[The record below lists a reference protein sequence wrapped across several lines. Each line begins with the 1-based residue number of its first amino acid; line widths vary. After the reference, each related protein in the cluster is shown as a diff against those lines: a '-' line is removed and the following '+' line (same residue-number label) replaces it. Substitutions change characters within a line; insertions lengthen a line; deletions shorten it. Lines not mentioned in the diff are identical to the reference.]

1 MNIVKFIGILVSKLL
16 YLIVLPLIAVGIT
29 FFMVKDMP
37 KQYTASTTIYTGI
50 TSNSGL
56 DVAATKV
63 DKLITQNEYN
73 NIMSILKST
82 TLYEEV
88 SLRLLAQHLSLSKV
102 NPEIMSDESYQKI
115 QKEFPAEVKK
125 LAVKGNE
132 AATYDNLRKFIKPDD
147 KNFVY
152 RLLNYEHPF
161 YSVKAISNLKAEQ
174 VNQSDLF
181 KLTYESRDAGIC
193 YNTLKIT
200 SEVFIKSYGQIKKNL
215 KNSAVKYFQNKLEEI
230 SAKLN
235 TAENNL
241 LNFNIDNNVINYYE
255 QTKQVTTQHEEI
267 ELRLQT
273 VKMNYE
279 ASTAVLRKIEDE
291 ISRRFVIN
299 LKNIEILNIRSSLVD
314 CNNQIAQ
321 YELNPT
327 EYKNTNPADLYK
339 RKQTLERN
347 MEICLDSIYN
357 IESTSQGIE
366 SQKVLGEWLEAVK
379 NYETNKA
386 MYKSMQERQ
395 VEFLMQFKRYAPLGA
410 NIKRIE
416 REINVYENEYLN
428 VLNNLNIA
436 LQNEQ
441 NTDIISNMRIIDPAK
456 FPISSMPSKK
466 KLYLIVAA
474 LITLILYIAG
484 LLIIELLDNRVKT
497 PSLLKSLTDL
507 DVAGAFSIENHK
519 KFTSADLV
527 TEKGVT
533 FITEKVRLAT
543 SAHQKPFV
551 IQILSNWD
559 GAGKT
564 FISQALSTHLNK
576 LGYSTALI
584 NLMTVVSDYEKEQN
598 KDNLPEILKTFYK
611 STSYKELFG
620 DEYIQHDFLICVIPS
635 ISRGIENSSLL
646 SGADVSLFV
655 FNAHQTWTSADQF
668 NVDKLK
674 SIITQNMYAVL
685 ASAQPE
691 NLEEMYGD
699 IPKKRSKFR
708 VLTKKMMKRF
718 VR

>member
-1 MNIVKFIGILVSKLL
+1 MNIVKFISILTGKLL

-82 TLYEEV
+82 SLYEEV
-88 SLRLLAQHLSLSKV
+88 SLRLLAQHLSLSKF
-102 NPEIMSDESYQKI
+102 NPEILSEESYQKI
-115 QKEFPAEVKK
+115 QKEFPAELKK

-132 AATYDNLRKFIKPDD
+132 AATYENIRKFIKQED

-181 KLTYESRDAGIC
+181 KLTYESNDAGIC
-193 YNTLKIT
+193 YNTLKFT

-235 TAENNL
+235 NAENNL

-279 ASTAVLRKIEDE
+279 ASTAVLKKIEDE
-291 ISRRFVIN
+291 ISKRFIVN
-299 LKNIEILNIRSSLVD
+299 LKNIEILNIRSNLVD
-314 CNNQIAQ
+314 CNNKIAQ

-339 RKQTLERN
+339 RKQMLERN
-347 MEICLDSIYN
+347 MDLCLDSIYN

-366 SQKVLGEWLEAVK
+366 SQKVLGEWLDAVK
-379 NYETNKA
+379 SFETNKA

-395 VEFLMQFKRYAPLGA
+395 LEFLMQFKRYAPLGA

-474 LITLILYIAG
+474 LITLIFYIAG

-497 PSLLKSLTDL
+497 PSLLKSLTGL
-507 DVAGAFSIENHK
+507 EVAGASSIENKK
-519 KFTSADLV
+519 KFTSADFV
-527 TEKGVT
+527 TNKAVTFNTEK
-533 FITEKVRLAT
+533 IRLLT
-543 SAHQKPFV
+543 LGNHNPNV
-551 IQILSNWD
+551 IQVLSNWD

-564 FISQALSTHLNK
+564 FISEALSAHLNI
-576 LGYSTALI
+576 LGYSTAMI
-584 NLMTVVSDYEKEQN
+584 NLMTVVSDFEKEQN
-598 KDNLPEILKTFYK
+598 KDNVPEVLKRFYK
-611 STSYKELFG
+611 SASYQDLFEE
-620 DEYIQHDFLICVIPS
+620 DFNQNDFLICVIPS
-635 ISRGIENSSLL
+635 VSRGVENTLLL
-646 SGADVSLFV
+646 SGADISLFV
-655 FNAHQTWTSADQF
+655 FNANQTWTSADQF
-668 NVDKLK
+668 NTEKVK
-674 SIITQNMYAVL
+674 SVVAENIYAVL
-685 ASAQPE
+685 TSAMPE

-699 IPKKRSKFR
+699 IPKKRSKIR
-708 VLTKKMMKRF
+708 VMTKKMMKRF